1 MAQTPGTPSCYGEG
15 GGLPAPGR
23 AGQTPGTPSQQCTP
37 QKAVRKA
44 ENNGAAHSIGGKYPP
59 GMFVGGKA
67 KKENQVREGAE

>member
-23 AGQTPGTPSQQCTP
+23 AGQTPGTPSQQGTP